1 MLILGKVM
9 SQMMK
14 KYAPSILPFNAPL
27 HMQEAAKERA
37 HVSTQWESQ
46 TSVSLIIPK
55 QMLLNGLL

>member
-1 MLILGKVM
+1 M

-37 HVSTQWESQ
+37 HVSMQWESQ